1 MTAPDDQPA
10 VTGRRRVRPYAM
22 TGGRTRPTHHDLE
35 IEALVSTTAIGE
47 QTPG

>member
-1 MTAPDDQPA
+1 
-10 VTGRRRVRPYAM
+10 M
-22 TGGRTRPTHHDLE
+22 TGGRTRPADENLE